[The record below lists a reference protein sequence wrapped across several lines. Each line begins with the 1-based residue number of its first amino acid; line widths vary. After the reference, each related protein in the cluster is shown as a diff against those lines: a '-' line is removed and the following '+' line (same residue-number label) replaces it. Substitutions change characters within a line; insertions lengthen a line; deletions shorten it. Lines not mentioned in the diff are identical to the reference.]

1 MIARETNMKSAAFPS
16 QKDSGTN
23 EEIAGSAEISLS
35 VLRTCDVLK
44 CFHASEQPLGLAEIA
59 SKCHLSKPTAYRI
72 LVSLVSG
79 QLLERSAK
87 NRYSLAPGALRRKR
101 FRLGYASQSEEFS
114 FSRLVSESIRT
125 SAYDAGLDLLILSNQ
140 YSQAKAIRNA
150 EVFVREHVDLV
161 IEFQT
166 NQGSASTIAAIL
178 TNASIPTIA
187 IEIPHPGAIFYGANN
202 HRAGLIAGRAL
213 AQACLEHWDGSFQE
227 LLLLD
232 LPMAGSIPRSRLT
245 GTVDGVRE
253 LIPNPA
259 AQKVHFIDGNG
270 RFESSIDATR
280 KFLRRNAS
288 QKVLVAGVNDPSCLG
303 ALTAFEEAG
312 RSQCCFAVSHNGSLE
327 ARRELRRD
335 GSRLVGSVGFFP
347 EQYGEAVISLA
358 LDKLQG
364 RQPPG
369 TSFVKHKLLTKQT
382 VNSFYPNDSKLAFG
396 EEDSLLYS
404 CR

>member
-1 MIARETNMKSAAFPS
+1 MKSVAFPN
-16 QKDSGTN
+16 QKDSGLN
-23 EEIAGSAEISLS
+23 EEIARSVEISHS

-44 CFHASEQPLGLAEIA
+44 CFHSSEQPLGLAEIA

-79 QLLERSAK
+79 QLLERRAK
-87 NRYSLAPGALRRKR
+87 NIYSLAWDTLRRKR

-114 FSRLVSESIRT
+114 FSRMVSESIRT
-125 SAYDAGLDLLILSNQ
+125 STYDAGLDLLILSNQ
-140 YSQAKAIRNA
+140 YSQAKAVRNA

-166 NQGSASTIAAIL
+166 NEGSASTIAAIL
-178 TNASIPTIA
+178 TNAAIPTIA
-187 IEIPHPGAIFYGANN
+187 IEIPHPGAIFFGANN

-213 AQACLEHWDGSFQE
+213 AQACIEHWDGSFQE

-253 LIPNPA
+253 LIPNWA
-259 AQKVHFIDGNG
+259 AQKVHYIDGNG
-270 RFESSIDATR
+270 RFESSLNAIR

-288 QKVLVAGVNDPSCLG
+288 QKILMAGINDPSCLG
-303 ALTAFEEAG
+303 ALTAFQESG
-312 RSQCCFAVSHNGSLE
+312 RSHCCFAVSHNGSLE
-327 ARRELRRD
+327 ARRELRRE

-364 RQPPG
+364 RQPPSS
-369 TSFVKHKLLTKQT
+369 SFVKHKLLTKQT
-382 VNSFYPNDSKLAFG
+382 VNSFYPNDSNLAFG
-396 EEDSLLYS
+396 DEDSLLYS